1 MVMILNG
8 EYSKKK
14 TMLKKEI
21 KKSILETKERKEK
34 LLIEQKL
41 VESRIMMIIE
51 SKDNIKKF
59 KTLSEEKQQKIA
71 YSLFEEIGYLEEQG
85 LMNEQVWDFLGK
97 IFGNSLG
104 GVAQT
109 IVEPLVNSLLS
120 SIGLGGYF
128 KDFLVSFITSNP
140 LRLAKALKSCEELT
154 KLIAES
160 LTEAV
165 AMMIQREKGLSGE
178 GYSFIRNALGGAVK
192 DYKFIESLEKQLSS
206 TVCSLFGKIN
216 DKASD
221 VYGKLKTDISD
232 GGGFGGLIDA
242 GKKALAPAVATS

>member
-1 MVMILNG
+1 
-8 EYSKKK
+8 
-14 TMLKKEI
+14 MLKKEI
-21 KKSILETKERKEK
+21 KKSILETKEKKDK

-59 KTLSEEKQQKIA
+59 KTLSEEKQQKMA
-71 YSLFEEIGYLEEQG
+71 YALFEEIGYLQEQG

-104 GVAQT
+104 GIAQT
-109 IVEPLVNSLLS
+109 IVEPLVNSILS
-120 SIGLGGYF
+120 AIGLGGYF
-128 KDFLVSFITSNP
+128 KDFLVSLITTSP

-160 LTEAV
+160 LSEAV
-165 AMMIQREKGLSGE
+165 AMMIQNEKGLSGS
-178 GYSFIRNALGGAVK
+178 GYTFIRNALGGAAR
-192 DYKFIESLEKQLSS
+192 DTKFIAKLEENLSS
-206 TVCSLFGKIN
+206 TVCSLFGKMN

-221 VYGKLKTDISD
+221 VYGKLKTDVSN
-232 GGGFGGLIDA
+232 GGGLGGLLDA
-242 GKKALAPAVATS
+242 GKKALTPAVATS

>member
-1 MVMILNG
+1 
-8 EYSKKK
+8 
-14 TMLKKEI
+14 MLKKEI
-21 KKSILETKERKEK
+21 KKSILETKEKKDK

-59 KTLSEEKQQKIA
+59 KRLSEEKQQKMA
-71 YSLFEEIGYLEEQG
+71 YALFEEIGYLEEQG

-104 GVAQT
+104 GIAQT
-109 IVEPLVNSLLS
+109 IVEPLVNSILS
-120 SIGLGGYF
+120 AIGLGGYF
-128 KDFLVSFITSNP
+128 KDFLVSLITTSP

-160 LTEAV
+160 LSEAV
-165 AMMIQREKGLSGE
+165 AMMIQNEKGLSGS
-178 GYSFIRNALGGAVK
+178 GYTFIRNALGGAAR
-192 DYKFIESLEKQLSS
+192 DTKFIANLEKNLSS
-206 TVCSLFGKIN
+206 TVCSLFGKMN

-221 VYGKLKTDISD
+221 VYGKLKTDVSN
-232 GGGFGGLIDA
+232 GGGLGGLLDD
-242 GKKALAPAVATS
+242 GKKTLTPSVATS

>member
-1 MVMILNG
+1 
-8 EYSKKK
+8 
-14 TMLKKEI
+14 MLKKEI

-59 KTLSEEKQQKIA
+59 KTLSEEKQQKMA
-71 YSLFEEIGYLEEQG
+71 YALFEEIGYLQEQG

-104 GVAQT
+104 GIAQT
-109 IVEPLVNSLLS
+109 IVEPLVNSILS
-120 SIGLGGYF
+120 AIGLGGYF
-128 KDFLVSFITSNP
+128 KDFLVSLITTSP

-160 LTEAV
+160 LSEAV
-165 AMMIQREKGLSGE
+165 AMMIQNEKGLSGS
-178 GYSFIRNALGGAVK
+178 GYTFIRNALGGAAR
-192 DYKFIESLEKQLSS
+192 DTKFIAKLEENLSS
-206 TVCSLFGKIN
+206 TVCSLFGKMN

-221 VYGKLKTDISD
+221 VYGKLKTDVSN
-232 GGGFGGLIDA
+232 GGGLGGLLDD
-242 GKKALAPAVATS
+242 GKKTLTPSVATS

>member
-1 MVMILNG
+1 
-8 EYSKKK
+8 
-14 TMLKKEI
+14 MLKKEI
-21 KKSILETKERKEK
+21 KKSILETKEKKEK

-59 KTLSEEKQQKIA
+59 KRLSEEKQQKMA
-71 YSLFEEIGYLEEQG
+71 YALFEEIGYLEEQG

-109 IVEPLVNSLLS
+109 IVEPLVNSILS

-140 LRLAKALKSCEELT
+140 LRLAKALKDCNELT

-160 LTEAV
+160 LGEAV
-165 AMMIQREKGLSGE
+165 VMMVQKQQGLEGK
-178 GYSFIRNALGGAVK
+178 GYSFLRNALLGVLQDTAFAK
-192 DYKFIESLEKQLSS
+192 KLEEQLS
-206 TVCSLFGKIN
+206 TIVCEMFGKIN

-221 VYGKLKTDISD
+221 VYGKLKTDISS
-232 GGGFGGLIDA
+232 GGGIGGLLDA
-242 GKKALAPAVATS
+242 GKKALTPAVATS